1 MRHELMSQINEHLVL
16 DDVHTQGVT
25 TRPEIAA
32 RLGLSAATVS
42 RAVRHLVDQDLV
54 REEPGPSTEGRPR
67 AVITFNARSGCVIG
81 IGLGATRCRAML
93 ADLTGSPLF
102 EEVRPSD
109 ADGSPFE
116 TLVASIDRLML
127 RKERAGASLAA
138 LAVGVP
144 AIVDP
149 VTGVAIGGPNVHW
162 DGFPLAATLREH
174 LDAPF
179 VIENDVNLAALGH
192 AWKGDAKGH
201 SDFAVLSLGTG
212 VGAAIV
218 ADGHLLR
225 GRHGAAGE
233 IGYLALDRV
242 LLVAP
247 RQGDLGA
254 FEALSSGAA
263 VAALARDLLDD
274 TDRASRLRL
283 AREVL
288 DARAVIEAAVAG
300 DGLAAEIVDR
310 MIEHVAM
317 AVIAIATVAD
327 PEILILDGSVGR
339 ALGRWVPR
347 LEALTRRHLPAPP
360 AIVVSSLGGDAT
372 AIGVVAS
379 ALDLSRAQ
387 RGPQRSP
394 AARGPLLPEPRQ
406 AAQAHG
412 SAS

>member
-1 MRHELMSQINEHLVL
+1 M
-16 DDVHTQGVT
+16 
-25 TRPEIAA
+25 
-32 RLGLSAATVS
+32 
-42 RAVRHLVDQDLV
+42 RHLVDQDLV

-81 IGLGATRCRAML
+81 IGLGATTCRAML
-93 ADLTGSPLF
+93 ADLAGSLLY
-102 EEVRPSD
+102 EEVRPSG

-116 TLVASIDRLML
+116 TLVTSIDRLMG

-149 VTGVAIGGPNVHW
+149 VTGIAIGGPNVHW

-192 AWKGDAKGH
+192 AWRGDAKGR

-233 IGYLALDRV
+233 IGYLVLDRV
-242 LLVAP
+242 LLGTP
-247 RQGDLGA
+247 RKGDIGA
-254 FEALSSGAA
+254 FEALSSGTA

-274 TDRASRLRL
+274 TDRVSRIRL
-283 AREVL
+283 ARDVL
-288 DARAVIEAAVAG
+288 DSRAVIEAAAAG
-300 DGLAAEIVDR
+300 DGLASEIVER

-317 AVIAIATVAD
+317 AVIAISTVAD
-327 PEILILDGSVGR
+327 PEIVILDGSVGR
-339 ALGRWVPR
+339 ALGRWVPTLR
-347 LEALTRRHLPAPP
+347 ALTERHLPAPP
-360 AIVVSSLGGDAT
+360 AIVVSSLDGEAT

-394 AARGPLLPEPRQ
+394 SSRGPLRSEPRQ
-406 AAQAHG
+406 TAQARG
-412 SAS
+412 LAS